1 MHVFKDKTGRTWH
14 ASLTVATLKKA
25 RDLAGVD
32 LADVSDGEVFRRL
45 AADPVLLCSA
55 LHAISEPAPGESAA
69 TLDAFCAAMDGD
81 TLAPASDALVGEVV
95 DFFPPPVRA
104 RMKSAVAAA
113 KKAQEE
119 ALRRMDERTAAAAA
133 TPATP
138 STSPSSSPASPDSTP
153 DP

>member
-1 MHVFKDKTGRTWH
+1 MHVFKDTTGRTWH

-69 TLDAFCAAMDGD
+69 TLDAFCAAMGGD

-119 ALRRMDERTAAAAA
+119 ALRRMDERTASAA
-133 TPATP
+133 PATP
-138 STSPSSSPASPDSTP
+138 STSPTSSQASPDSTP
-153 DP
+153 AP